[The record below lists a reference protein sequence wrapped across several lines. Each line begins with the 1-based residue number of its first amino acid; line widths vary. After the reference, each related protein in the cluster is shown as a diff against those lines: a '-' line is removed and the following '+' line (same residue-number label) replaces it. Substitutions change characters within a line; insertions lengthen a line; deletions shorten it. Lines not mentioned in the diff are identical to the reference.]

1 VTPTV
6 EGTEALTARG
16 VSPDAEL
23 RLRHLEVS
31 ARYLFTNLLP
41 LPLVIA
47 GFAILL
53 GQWHPTAPLA
63 AWAAATALTW
73 LITIGAIH
81 IFLKDSRNGERT
93 VRWTAVICIAVF
105 VSSLTFA
112 GVSVLFWVDGDRL
125 NNILLYCVVA
135 AGLACAGAQS
145 APSAPVCFANLT
157 PYAVVFLY
165 ISLAHEPFPINL
177 GVAFLQACYIT
188 LVALYARSV
197 WQMSDDMLRLRIEKR
212 ELIDRLQ
219 QALTDTTAAKRKAE
233 AASTAKS
240 EFLANM
246 SHELRTPLNAILGF
260 SEIIKD
266 RTFGNAALDRYA
278 EYGGHIHF
286 SGQHLLGLIG
296 DILDLSK
303 IEAGKR
309 ELDETDVDL
318 AQVARDVFNFVEPQA
333 ARKKLTLTLEAQAQP
348 IVRADERALRQIVAN
363 LLSNAVKFTPEAG
376 SITLQIA
383 HSDPGGITLSV
394 TDTGI
399 GIRPEDMKKVLESF
413 GQARHDVSNADERGT
428 GLGLPIV
435 KGLIELHDGALT
447 LESTLGLGTTVSI
460 TLPAARVIPSTKLG
474 TAA

>member
-6 EGTEALTARG
+6 EGTEAQTARA
-16 VSPDAEL
+16 VSPAAEL
-23 RLRHLEVS
+23 RLRHLEAS

-47 GFAILL
+47 AFALLL
-53 GQWHPTAPLA
+53 GQWHPTTPLA
-63 AWAAATALTW
+63 AWAVATAATW
-73 LITIGAIH
+73 LITIGAIR
-81 IFLKDSRNGERT
+81 IFLNDDRSDERT
-93 VRWTAVICIAVF
+93 TRWTTIICVAVF

-145 APSAPVCFANLT
+145 APSMPVCIANLT

-165 ISLAHEPFPINL
+165 ISLAHEPFPINF
-177 GVAFLQACYIT
+177 GVAFLQVCYIA

-219 QALTDTTAAKRKAE
+219 QALADATTAKRKAE

-266 RTFGNAALDRYA
+266 RTFGDAALDRYA
-278 EYGGHIHF
+278 EYGSHIHF
-286 SGQHLLGLIG
+286 SGKHLLGLIG

-309 ELDETDVDL
+309 ELDEAEIDL
-318 AQVARDVFNFVEPQA
+318 AQVARDAFNFVEPQA
-333 ARKKLTLTLEAQAQP
+333 ARKNLTLTLEAHTHA
-348 IVRADERALRQIVAN
+348 IIRADERALRQIVAN

-376 SITLQIA
+376 SITLRIA
-383 HSDPGGITLSV
+383 PDDQGGVILAV
-394 TDTGI
+394 ADTGI
-399 GIRPEDMKKVLESF
+399 GIRPEDMRKVLESF
-413 GQARHDVSNADERGT
+413 GQARHDVTNADERGT

-435 KGLIELHDGALT
+435 KGLIELHGGSLT
-447 LESTLGLGTTVSI
+447 LESALGAGTTVTI
-460 TLPAARVIPSTKLG
+460 TLPPARVIAPAQFVS
-474 TAA
+474 AA

>member
-1 VTPTV
+1 VKPTV
-6 EGTEALTARG
+6 DGTEAQSARA
-16 VSPDAEL
+16 PARAAEL
-23 RLRHLEVS
+23 RVRHLETS

-47 GFAILL
+47 GFAMIL
-53 GQWHPTAPLA
+53 GQWFPAPPLIG
-63 AWAAATALTW
+63 WAIVTTVTW
-73 LITIGAIH
+73 MVTIGVIRLFFNDPRRVENA
-81 IFLKDSRNGERT
+81 T
-93 VRWTAVICIAVF
+93 RWIVAVSIAVF
-105 VSSLTFA
+105 VSSLAFA
-112 GVSVLFWVDGDRL
+112 AVSVLFWVDGERL

-145 APSAPVCFANLT
+145 APSAPVCVANLS
-157 PYAVVFLY
+157 PYAVVFLF

-177 GVAFLQACYIT
+177 GVAFLQACYIA

-197 WQMSDDMLRLRIEKR
+197 WLLSDDMLRLRIEKR

-219 QALTDTTAAKRKAE
+219 NALVDATTAKRKAE

-266 RTFGNAALDRYA
+266 RVFGEALDRYA
-278 EYGGHIHF
+278 EYGSHIHF
-286 SGQHLLGLIG
+286 SGKHLLGLIG

-309 ELDETDVDL
+309 ELDEAEIDL
-318 AQVARDVFNFVEPQA
+318 AQVARDALHFVEPQA
-333 ARKKLTLTLEAQAQP
+333 ARKNLALTLEELAPAT
-348 IVRADERALRQIVAN
+348 VCADERALRQIVAN

-376 SITLQIA
+376 RITLQIA
-383 HSDPGGITLSV
+383 RDDQGVTLTVADS
-394 TDTGI
+394 GI

-413 GQARHDVSNADERGT
+413 GQARHDVTNTDDRGT

-435 KGLIELHDGALT
+435 KGLIELHGGTLT
-447 LESTLGLGTTVSI
+447 LESTPGQGTTVAI
-460 TLPAARVIPSTKLG
+460 TLPLERVIESAGLVS
-474 TAA
+474 AA

>member
-6 EGTEALTARG
+6 DGTEAQTARAA
-16 VSPDAEL
+16 SPAAEL
-23 RLRHLEVS
+23 RLRHLEAS

-47 GFAILL
+47 AFALLL
-53 GQWHPTAPLA
+53 GQWHSTAPLTT
-63 AWAAATALTW
+63 WAAATAMTW
-73 LITIGAIH
+73 LITIGAIRV
-81 IFLKDSRNGERT
+81 FLNDDRSGERT
-93 VRWTAVICIAVF
+93 ARWTTIICVAVF

-145 APSAPVCFANLT
+145 APSMPVCIANLT
-157 PYAVVFLY
+157 PYALVFLY
-165 ISLAHEPFPINL
+165 ISLAHEPFPINF
-177 GVAFLQACYIT
+177 GVAFLQVCYIA

-219 QALTDTTAAKRKAE
+219 QTLAEATAAKRKAE

-266 RTFGNAALDRYA
+266 RTFGDSALDRYA
-278 EYGGHIHF
+278 EYGSHIHF
-286 SGQHLLGLIG
+286 SGKHLLGLIG

-309 ELDETDVDL
+309 ELDEADVDL
-318 AQVARDVFNFVEPQA
+318 AQVARDAFNFVEPQA
-333 ARKKLTLTLEAQAQP
+333 ARKKLTLTLAAQTQA
-348 IVRADERALRQIVAN
+348 IIRADERALRQVVAN

-376 SITLQIA
+376 SITLRIA
-383 HSDPGGITLSV
+383 QDEQGGIMLAV

-399 GIRPEDMKKVLESF
+399 GIRPEDMRKVLESF
-413 GQARHDVSNADERGT
+413 GQARHDVTNTDERGT

-435 KGLIELHDGALT
+435 KGLIELHGGALT
-447 LESTLGLGTTVSI
+447 LESTLGGGTTVTV
-460 TLPAARVIPSTKLG
+460 TLPPARIIAPAKLI
-474 TAA
+474 TVA

>member
-1 VTPTV
+1 VTTTDD
-6 EGTEALTARG
+6 GTDQNSAR
-16 VSPDAEL
+16 PPAPAAEL
-23 RLRHLEVS
+23 RVHHLETS

-47 GFAILL
+47 SFALL
-53 GQWHPTAPLA
+53 LMQWFSAPPVI
-63 AWAAATALTW
+63 AWAIVTTVTW
-73 LITIGAIH
+73 MITIGAIRF
-81 IFLKDSRNGERT
+81 FLSDPRRVENGT
-93 VRWTAVICIAVF
+93 RWMVAVAVAVF
-105 VSSLTFA
+105 ISSFAFAAVSM
-112 GVSVLFWVDGDRL
+112 LFWVDGDRL

-145 APSAPVCFANLT
+145 APSAAVCVANLT
-157 PYAVVFLY
+157 PYAAIFLY

-177 GVAFLQACYIT
+177 GVAFLQACYIV

-197 WQMSDDMLRLRIEKR
+197 WLMSDDMLRLRIEKR
-212 ELIDRLQ
+212 ELIDRLEH
-219 QALTDTTAAKRKAE
+219 ALVDATTAKRKAE

-266 RTFGNAALDRYA
+266 RVFGDALDRYA
-278 EYGGHIHF
+278 EYGSHIHF
-286 SGQHLLGLIG
+286 SGKHLLGLIG

-309 ELDETDVDL
+309 ELDEANIDL
-318 AQVARDVFNFVEPQA
+318 AQVARDALHFVEPQA
-333 ARKKLTLTLEAQAQP
+333 ARKNLTLVLEELAPA
-348 IVRADERALRQIVAN
+348 IVCADERALRQIVAN
-363 LLSNAVKFTPEAG
+363 LLSNAVKFTPEG
-376 SITLQIA
+376 GRITVQTA
-383 HSDPGGITLSV
+383 RDDQGVTLTV
-394 TDTGI
+394 ADTGI

-413 GQARHDVSNADERGT
+413 GQARHDITNTDERGT

-435 KGLIELHDGALT
+435 KGLIELHAGALT
-447 LESTLGLGTTVSI
+447 LESAPGEG
-460 TLPAARVIPSTKLG
+460 ARVTIRLPLERVIEPTKLV

>member
-6 EGTEALTARG
+6 DGTEAQTARA
-16 VSPDAEL
+16 PTPTAEL
-23 RLRHLEVS
+23 RVRHLETA

-41 LPLVIA
+41 LPLVVA
-47 GFAILL
+47 SFAVLL
-53 GQWHPTAPLA
+53 GQWHPAAPLA
-63 AWAAATALTW
+63 TWAVATTITW
-73 LITIGAIH
+73 LITIGAIRL
-81 IFLKDSRNGERT
+81 FLDDPHRMENAT
-93 VRWTAVICIAVF
+93 RWSVTICIAVF

-145 APSAPVCFANLT
+145 APSAPVCVANLT
-157 PYAVVFLY
+157 PYAAVFLY
-165 ISLAHEPFPINL
+165 ISLANEAFPINF
-177 GVAFLQACYIT
+177 GVAFLQVCYIA

-212 ELIDRLQ
+212 DLIERLQ
-219 QALTDTTAAKRKAE
+219 QALADATAAKRKAE

-266 RTFGNAALDRYA
+266 RTFGDGALERYT

-286 SGQHLLGLIG
+286 SGKHLLGLIG

-309 ELDETDVDL
+309 ELDEADIDL
-318 AQVARDVFNFVEPQA
+318 AQVARDAFNFVEPQA
-333 ARKKLTLTLEAQAQP
+333 ARKNLTLTLEANAP
-348 IVRADERALRQIVAN
+348 AIVRADERALRQIVAN

-383 HSDPGGITLSV
+383 RDDRSGVTLAV

-413 GQARHDVSNADERGT
+413 GQARHDVANTDERGT

-435 KGLIELHDGALT
+435 KGLIELHGGTLT
-447 LESTLGLGTTVSI
+447 LRSAPGEGTTVTI
-460 TLPAARVIPSTKLG
+460 TLPPERVIGPTQLV

>member
-1 VTPTV
+1 VTPTAD
-6 EGTEALTARG
+6 GTEAHTARA
-16 VSPDAEL
+16 VSPAAEL
-23 RLRHLEVS
+23 RLRHLEAS

-47 GFAILL
+47 AFAVLL
-53 GQWHPTAPLA
+53 GQWHQTAPLS
-63 AWAAATALTW
+63 AWAVATALTW
-73 LITIGAIH
+73 LITIGAIR
-81 IFLKDSRNGERT
+81 IFLNDGGSIERT
-93 VRWTAVICIAVF
+93 TRWTIIICVAVF

-112 GVSVLFWVDGDRL
+112 GVSVLFWVDGERL

-145 APSAPVCFANLT
+145 APSAPVCIANLT
-157 PYAVVFLY
+157 PYAAVFLY
-165 ISLAHEPFPINL
+165 ISLAHEPFPINF
-177 GVAFLQACYIT
+177 GVAFLQVGYIA

-197 WQMSDDMLRLRIEKR
+197 WQLSDDMLRLRIEKR
-212 ELIDRLQ
+212 DLIDRLQ
-219 QALTDTTAAKRKAE
+219 QALTDATGAKRKAE

-266 RTFGNAALDRYA
+266 RAFGDAALDRYA
-278 EYGGHIHF
+278 EYGSHIHF
-286 SGQHLLGLIG
+286 SGKHLLGLIG

-309 ELDETDVDL
+309 ELDEADVDL
-318 AQVARDVFNFVEPQA
+318 TQVARDAFNFVEPQA
-333 ARKKLTLTLEAQAQP
+333 ARKKLTLNLAANTQA
-348 IVRADERALRQIVAN
+348 IVRADERALRQVMAN
-363 LLSNAVKFTPEAG
+363 LLSNAVKFTPEGG
-376 SITLQIA
+376 SIALRIDQGEQ
-383 HSDPGGITLSV
+383 GGVVLSV

-413 GQARHDVSNADERGT
+413 GQARHDVANADERGT

-435 KGLIELHDGALT
+435 KGLIELHGGTLS
-447 LESTLGLGTTVSI
+447 LESIAGNGTTVTI
-460 TLPAARVIPSTKLG
+460 TLPLQRVIEPAVRV